1 MTFKELIDSV
11 RPTALNDILNVH
23 GLSGIRQ
30 GNSVRYKDET
40 INIVVTGDK
49 WYDNKLAHGG
59 VGPIDLVAHLK
70 KCSFREAVLWLAD
83 KTHFYSLP
91 QKHIQEKLPAEQMP
105 YEQSKQEYALRD
117 DSRWSEARSYLTE
130 KRALNSNII
139 DEKYKKGDIYATSRG
154 GIAFIHRNVEGEDV
168 GLSIRAI
175 THQSGFRQSLGSKTT
190 GWFTIGDIKSAQKIV
205 VVESAI
211 DALSFLSLKMMEP
224 EMAIVAVSGAF
235 SPLPLLKHAWEN
247 EAQIIAAYDS
257 DEAGLQAK
265 ENLQEAWIQLTN
277 GMGDFASKIPLKKD
291 WNEDLCY
298 KVAESKKIEIS
309 LIQKIKM

>member
-30 GNSVRYKDET
+30 GNSIRYKDET
-40 INIVVTGDK
+40 MNIVVTGDK

-105 YEQSKQEYALRD
+105 YDQSKQEYALRD
-117 DSRWSEARSYLTE
+117 DSLWSEARSYLINTRCLKSE
-130 KRALNSNII
+130 VV
-139 DEKYKKGDIYATSRG
+139 DECYRRENIYATSRA
-154 GIAFIHRNVEGEDV
+154 GIAFIHRNVDGEDV

-175 THQSGFRQSLGSKTT
+175 KHQSGFRQSLGSKTT

-205 VVESAI
+205 IVESAI
-211 DALSFLSLKMMEP
+211 DALSFLSLKMMNP

-235 SPLPLLKHAWEN
+235 YPLPLLKHAWEN
-247 EAQIIAAYDS
+247 KAKIIAAYDS

-265 ENLQEAWIQLTN
+265 ENLHEAWTQLTN
-277 GMGDFASKIPLKKD
+277 EMGEFDTKMPLKKD
-291 WNEDLCY
+291 WNEDLCC
-298 KVAESKKIEIS
+298 KVTESKKIDFA
-309 LIQKIKM
+309 QKFCI

>member
-83 KTHFYSLP
+83 KTHFHVSP
-91 QKHIQEKLPAEQMP
+91 AKNIRNKAPAEQVS
-105 YEQSKQEYALRD
+105 YDQSKQVYALRD
-117 DSRWSEARSYLTE
+117 DSRWPEAHSYLVSTRCLKSE
-130 KRALNSNII
+130 VV
-139 DEKYKKGDIYATSRG
+139 DEFYNRENIYATSRG
-154 GIAFIHRNVEGEDV
+154 GIAFIHRNVDGEDV

-175 THQSGFRQSLGSKTT
+175 KHQSGFRQSLGSKTT
-190 GWFTIGDIKSAQKIV
+190 GWFTIGDIKSAQKII

-211 DALSFLSLKMMEP
+211 DALSFLSLSGSEL

-247 EAQIIAAYDS
+247 EAKIIAAYDS

-265 ENLQEAWIQLTN
+265 EKLHEAWTQLTN
-277 GMGDFASKIPLKKD
+277 GMGDFDIKIPILKD
-291 WNEDLCY
+291 WNEDLCC
-298 KVAESKKIEIS
+298 KVTESKKIDFV
-309 LIQKIKM
+309 QKFCL